1 MFRPKAVTAVVGTGF
16 TVKTSNEL
24 FHDSPITDGSYD
36 DNPLATPQTPCTPG
50 SAFEPV
56 SPPRIRRKRNSRDFN
71 PFDSPAPANKF
82 TSNPFDTPGKMS
94 SNGTPC
100 DTTHE
105 LSLPSNT
112 SSLLTNEIAVKKQE
126 SSLQW
131 GGRENG
137 SQSLKSQIQMM
148 KLSMPRSF
156 KSSPKSAPV
165 DLANLAVSTI
175 CLAPRLGAGIDQGRQ
190 PFERM
195 KTSLMLNMH
204 QECQGSE
211 SCDPP
216 QGNTKK
222 GKFHVA
228 KLDHLLRNAVASHES
243 CFAQKSQQT
252 SIYARETATQ
262 LEAQNAIKSLT
273 KNELGKRNLTCCKF
287 LAGSYREIINDE
299 KSKPTKDGLA
309 LMTVASSHYALG
321 KYESALSIF
330 QRAGIELKKKISSK
344 PEYVIHCA
352 KLFNNMGVC
361 YFEMNNFE
369 KAMLTFQRALHLF
382 HDGAET
388 NEIWIEAIADQTII
402 LSNMAYLLIKC
413 KQFDDA
419 SDLIDASFELLQILP
434 DSKKSVMLVSTLS
447 SMAFVYY
454 RTRKYKASLDTYS
467 ACVQLQDK
475 SYLYDESDQ
484 VELFLKMSDICKKQ
498 KDYEKRIYLLRCV
511 LVYQQCYLSEDDEEI
526 EETNNALAEAV
537 QKFAD
542 AGGTNI

>member
-1 MFRPKAVTAVVGTGF
+1 MFRPKAVTAVVGAGF

-24 FHDSPITDGSYD
+24 FHDSPITDGSYEG
-36 DNPLATPQTPCTPG
+36 NPLTTPQTPCSPG

-71 PFDSPAPANKF
+71 PFDSPTPANKC
-82 TSNPFDTPGKMS
+82 TSNPFDTPGKTS
-94 SNGTPC
+94 SHGTPC

-112 SSLLTNEIAVKKQE
+112 SSLLTNKIVVQKQE

-131 GGRENG
+131 GRENG
-137 SQSLKSQIQMM
+137 GQSLKSQIQTM

-156 KSSPKSAPV
+156 KSSPKKSASV

-175 CLAPRLGAGIDQGRQ
+175 CLAPRLGAGINQGRQ

-211 SCDPP
+211 SCEP

-222 GKFHVA
+222 GKFHIA
-228 KLDHLLRNAVASHES
+228 KLDHILRKTVASHES

-252 SIYARETATQ
+252 SIHARETATQ
-262 LEAQNAIKSLT
+262 LEAKNVIKSLS
-273 KNELGKRNLTCCKF
+273 KNDAGKRNLTCCKF

-299 KSKPTKDGLA
+299 GSKPTKDGLA
-309 LMTVASSHYALG
+309 LMIVASSHYALG
-321 KYESALSIF
+321 KYEPALSVF
-330 QRAGIELKKKISSK
+330 QRAGIELKKQISSK

-361 YFEMNNFE
+361 YFEMNKFE
-369 KAMLTFQRALHLF
+369 KAMMTFQRALHLF

-388 NEIWIEAIADQTII
+388 NETWIEAIADQGII
-402 LSNMAYLLIKC
+402 LSNMAYLLIKS

-434 DSKKSVMLVSTLS
+434 DSKKSIMLVSTLS
-447 SMAFVYY
+447 SMAFVYF

-467 ACVQLQDK
+467 GK
-475 SYLYDESDQ
+475 P
-484 VELFLKMSDICKKQ
+484 
-498 KDYEKRIYLLRCV
+498 
-511 LVYQQCYLSEDDEEI
+511 
-526 EETNNALAEAV
+526 
-537 QKFAD
+537 
-542 AGGTNI
+542 